1 MTSDQDNAVIERQYH
16 VVSVKKTGT
25 PEGMEG
31 NNWHCYV
38 IERGTS
44 VVTGKKPGSLSHVT
58 RHAEQVAE
66 DLNSRTGLKCVSV
79 YASRRK
85 K

>member
-1 MTSDQDNAVIERQYH
+1 MTSAQLNTIRGNYQ
-16 VVSVKKTGT
+16 VVSVKKTQA

-31 NNWHCYV
+31 SNWHCYV

-44 VVTGKKPGSLSHVT
+44 VVTGKKPGSLKTVT
-58 RHAEQVAE
+58 EHAHQVAE
-66 DLNSRTGLKCVSV
+66 DLNARTGMNAGSL
-79 YASRRK
+79 YAARRK